1 VSWFAVN
8 RGRLEYAGRITRQP
22 FTAWCATNAGRK
34 AVAHVAAG
42 IRFSL
47 FGRARS
53 AQKRLWRNLEAVS
66 RTDAFV
72 QTLRAEPAR
81 FLQTL
86 ADVCYAESL
95 PRAHVAVRRLVL
107 APRAL
112 VAGRAKT
119 DATARLLE
127 SPALAGLDALV
138 REFVLNQMVNEMD
151 AALRRASPSAK
162 HPVDARDG
170 WVCVGVRLGMVWMDP
185 LWAGPDGTGHVFMYE
200 MPPQGLSRRDRKGL
214 EAAIEQM
221 SGAASTLSRDARDV
235 MLRSA
240 SARRA

>member
-8 RGRLEYAGRITRQP
+8 RGRLEYSGRVSRQP

-47 FGRARS
+47 FGRTRA
-53 AQKRLWRNLEAVS
+53 AQKRLWRTLDTVS
-66 RTDAFV
+66 RTGAFKN
-72 QTLRAEPAR
+72 TMNAEPANY
-81 FLQTL
+81 LQIL

-95 PRAHVAVRRLVL
+95 PRAHVAMRRLVL

-112 VAGRAKT
+112 VSGRAN
-119 DATARLLE
+119 ASACARLLQ
-127 SPALAGLDALV
+127 SPAFTGLDELV
-138 REFVLNQMVNEMD
+138 RQFVLGQMVNEMD
-151 AALRRASPSAK
+151 AALRRASPSPK
-162 HPVDARDG
+162 RPVGARDG
-170 WVCVGVRLGMVWMDP
+170 WVCVGVRLGTVWMDP

-200 MPPQGLSRRDRKGL
+200 MPPQGLSRRDRKAL
-214 EAAIEQM
+214 DAAIEQM

-235 MLRSA
+235 MLRAA
-240 SARRA
+240 SAR